1 MLLDTLVHI
10 EILDVAGHIEIL
22 DVAGHIETLDVAG
35 RSHPMASVA
44 LSTWFYNFL
53 IY

>member
-22 DVAGHIETLDVAG
+22 DVAG